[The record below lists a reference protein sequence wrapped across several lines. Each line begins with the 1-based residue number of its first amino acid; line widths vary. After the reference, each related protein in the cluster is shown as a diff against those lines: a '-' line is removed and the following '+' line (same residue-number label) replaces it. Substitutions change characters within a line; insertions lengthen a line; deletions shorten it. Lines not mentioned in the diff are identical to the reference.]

1 MQEYQND
8 PRLIL
13 AGLFITEKFDSVCIQ
28 DLMNHLTCDRI
39 TLFWKLNC
47 EFYLVEET
55 FKKAQSQ
62 GVDDWKQSIVKFER
76 PSEIYFV
83 PPSSFSLDDPN
94 SSVELF
100 FPIGTLDN
108 IKLRT
113 LTTIFAEIL
122 HEPFLNTL
130 RTTEQLG
137 YNVNLGLRIQGIL
150 TGILVSIQ
158 SEKDPLY
165 LDSRIEAFLS
175 ESVPEILKKM
185 TENDF
190 KLHRSSLKLD
200 LTQKKKTL
208 AGESRQYWNAILSGS
223 NDFLRH
229 WIDSKVLDSQRI
241 LWKLFETNWKIKNK
255 SFCSHLVKISY

>member
-1 MQEYQND
+1 
-8 PRLIL
+8 
-13 AGLFITEKFDSVCIQ
+13 
-28 DLMNHLTCDRI
+28 
-39 TLFWKLNC
+39 
-47 EFYLVEET
+47 
-55 FKKAQSQ
+55 
-62 GVDDWKQSIVKFER
+62 
-76 PSEIYFV
+76 
-83 PPSSFSLDDPN
+83 LDDPN

-208 AGESRQYWNAILSGS
+208 AGESRQYWNAILSDS

-241 LWKLFETNWKIKNK
+241 L
-255 SFCSHLVKISY
+255 